1 MWQGSRKRLQLVP
14 FYLLRGVS
22 NSIQLKVTSVQIFK
36 CVSVADWLTDW
47 QVTCHS
53 DLFSVFFFC
62 RVLLQSGLKK
72 RVIELLFSLLIDNKE
87 REFKK
92 WYWRQEE
99 NPSVT
104 LSFLSLIIPSVSV
117 PRDQEENNNLKG
129 SESAEWTRETTN
141 NQVLNLSLDDGDYS
155 SLNQLL
161 MSNYPQH
168 STPLLHPSTT
178 WRSARIFPFSFHGI
192 NPFISVLHFFSFFP
206 FTTPDCPPSWS
217 LWKGNKIP
225 FSVPFHSTDRVL
237 TCIA

>member
-1 MWQGSRKRLQLVP
+1 MTGQWKETPVGPCLPPPWCFQ
-14 FYLLRGVS
+14 F
-22 NSIQLKVTSVQIFK
+22 NSIESDFCSNIQMCFSGRLT
-36 CVSVADWLTDW
+36 DWLTDRW
-47 QVTCHS
+47 HATLIC
-53 DLFSVFFFC
+53 C
-62 RVLLQSGLKK
+62 RSSSLLQSGWKK
-72 RVIELLFSLLIDNKE
+72 RVIGLLFSLLIDNKE

-104 LSFLSLIIPSVSV
+104 LFLSLIIPSVSV
-117 PRDQEENNNLKG
+117 PRDQEGNNNLKG

-141 NQVLNLSLDDGDYS
+141 NQVLNLSLDDGDYF
-155 SLNQLL
+155 SLNPLL